1 MAYDIPLLLA
11 FEATHPLLLGLA
23 CLADI
28 SAIAAGML
36 GGAFVCVECWQPR
49 EDSVV
54 PDPWPH
60 L

>member
-1 MAYDIPLLLA
+1 MAHDIPFLLA

-36 GGAFVCVECWQPR
+36 GGAFVCAEFLEPSADCTGQ
-49 EDSVV
+49 
-54 PDPWPH
+54 DPWPH